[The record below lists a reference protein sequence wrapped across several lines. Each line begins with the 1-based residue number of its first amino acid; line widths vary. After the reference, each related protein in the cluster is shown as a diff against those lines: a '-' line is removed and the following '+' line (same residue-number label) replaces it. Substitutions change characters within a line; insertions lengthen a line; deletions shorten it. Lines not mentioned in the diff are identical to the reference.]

1 METPDLQEQQEYHS
15 CFDPVLEEILVKQ
28 LRAKGYF
35 IRHGSRSYVVDL
47 NQVSTKL
54 LDWATE
60 VAAKE
65 QERREKIE
73 QDEPVPPS
81 NCSTPLLVPRSESFS
96 PLSPEAQ
103 HQEYMR
109 FERQRH
115 DKLVKDGGR
124 PWYPIDLIDPISR
137 NPRDYHGMLRYWQGD
152 FPEANQDLWMIFGYQ
167 LHDWKKFRVWQAEM
181 RKHNKC
187 SFPRYVKQTKA
198 RVAAHSK
205 QPDLGHLVN
214 VHKNPKKQDQLSTW
228 LEYYSYQIRAYAD
241 FSWYKSW
248 EPRYEDAWRN
258 LVNSR
263 HLRQGDTRNYVESDQ
278 CADDREEELLQR
290 REIVEIARS
299 KLMVAEQDIKDPA
312 KKGPATDM
320 QMLRARREFDGGIA
334 DYYTSK
340 FRDDSIDE
348 YVIGTVHYRL
358 ARRRGVR
365 HEILLGWIQHQIPF
379 VQVEMAAN
387 MNPRM
392 TNHVYPVVV
401 DPALVTVEPNSP
413 APAPALAHRPRPTQR
428 IEDQQPNRPPPVI
441 AGRVTKKTA
450 STSPRAR
457 RPQRNPRRR

>member
-1 METPDLQEQQEYHS
+1 
-15 CFDPVLEEILVKQ
+15 
-28 LRAKGYF
+28 
-35 IRHGSRSYVVDL
+35 
-47 NQVSTKL
+47 
-54 LDWATE
+54 
-60 VAAKE
+60 
-65 QERREKIE
+65 
-73 QDEPVPPS
+73 
-81 NCSTPLLVPRSESFS
+81 
-96 PLSPEAQ
+96 
-103 HQEYMR
+103 MR